1 MQWMFAQMLWVGLA
15 AVIIVL
21 DARDVEAR
29 RDPAVADLTKRGV
42 GEYLPFMA
50 LFGGFL
56 IPFYMWNSRKSGAA
70 VLAGLG
76 LMVACAFVV
85 ALVMQAA

>member
-1 MQWMFAQMLWVGLA
+1 MRWMFAQMVWVGLA
-15 AVIIVL
+15 AVIIML

-29 RDPAVADLTKRGV
+29 AVPGEVDLTNRGV
-42 GEYLPFMA
+42 GQYLPFMA

-70 VLAGLG
+70 VLAGIG

-85 ALVMQAA
+85 GLVIQAG